1 MPDRTEGGLL
11 PSATLVGSG
20 GAGRGP
26 TAAGLLTGGRI
37 RAAMDSVRKGL
48 RSEQITKD
56 TYERLLC
63 AECGETL
70 ATRDNPDGLGKL
82 RSCPECGREWQQVG

>member
-1 MPDRTEGGLL
+1 
-11 PSATLVGSG
+11 
-20 GAGRGP
+20 
-26 TAAGLLTGGRI
+26 
-37 RAAMDSVRKGL
+37 MDSVRKGL